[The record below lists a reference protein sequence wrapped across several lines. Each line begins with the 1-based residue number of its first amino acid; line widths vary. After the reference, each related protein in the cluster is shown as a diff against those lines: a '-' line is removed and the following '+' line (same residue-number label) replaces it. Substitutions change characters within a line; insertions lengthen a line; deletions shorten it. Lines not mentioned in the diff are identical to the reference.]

1 MYLKK
6 IKIFLLP
13 FLLCSAITAS
23 AQDVREDLRR
33 VNRQYEEAEKLS
45 MSLTYTL
52 YPSPASKEAEKT
64 YAGFYRKDGQNI
76 HSKLMD
82 TETLQN
88 ASYTVMAD
96 EENKILLLSA
106 PGKKGFA
113 PGQQDLDK
121 YLAYCSSVK
130 FTEDKTYKIYTLAFK
145 KGTVE
150 FSEIVLYIDKKSYL
164 FGKMTVYMHPSKELT
179 ESGYAEGQATARSKP
194 IRNSARMS
202 SQKKISSAIRA
213 ASSPPAENTR
223 DTVC

>member
-1 MYLKK
+1 
-6 IKIFLLP
+6 
-13 FLLCSAITAS
+13 
-23 AQDVREDLRR
+23 
-33 VNRQYEEAEKLS
+33 
-45 MSLTYTL
+45 
-52 YPSPASKEAEKT
+52 
-64 YAGFYRKDGQNI
+64 
-76 HSKLMD
+76 MD

-179 ESGYAEGQATARSKP
+179 ESGYAEGQAPRMEISYSKIKTDPKFGKDEFSEKNFISHSGGKFTACGKYKGYRVLNHLLNP
-194 IRNSARMS
+194 
-202 SQKKISSAIRA
+202 
-213 ASSPPAENTR
+213 
-223 DTVC
+223 